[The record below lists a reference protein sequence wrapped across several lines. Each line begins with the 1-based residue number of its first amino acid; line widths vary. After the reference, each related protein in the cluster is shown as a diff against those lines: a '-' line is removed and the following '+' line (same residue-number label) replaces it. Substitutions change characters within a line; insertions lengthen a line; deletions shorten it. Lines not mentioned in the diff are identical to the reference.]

1 MHFGSLCLCLLQ
13 LPPTP
18 FLLLP
23 SCSTV
28 PLKATFSVLFLN
40 TQEKKE
46 LKRTGKIYSQK
57 WITILTV
64 IYKRPPERPRK
75 PLFYLCGDNNFV
87 WCLVV
92 KEFYVLSVG
101 KCQLDAS
108 LSVCYQQKWHPSFSL
123 SLSRSFSFSL
133 CPCLGHLYLSMA
145 KNEAAPFQYTYNV
158 TKKRMV
164 FDKVYILMASVSLY
178 SFQNM
183 QIFN

>member
-40 TQEKKE
+40 AQEKKE

-75 PLFYLCGDNNFV
+75 PLFYLSGDNNFV

-123 SLSRSFSFSL
+123 SDLSLFL
-133 CPCLGHLYLSMA
+133 MICPCLGHLYLSMA

>member
-57 WITILTV
+57 WITILAV

-75 PLFYLCGDNNFV
+75 PLFYLSGETTILYDALWSKSFMCFLLGNVN
-87 WCLVV
+87 WM
-92 KEFYVLSVG
+92 
-101 KCQLDAS
+101 QAS
-108 LSVCYQQKWHPSFSL
+108 LCVTSRNDTRHSP
-123 SLSRSFSFSL
+123 SLSRSFSLSL

-164 FDKVYILMASVSLY
+164 FDKVYILMVSVSLY